1 MLNFQ
6 SVPIEIDVHNI
17 NMDYVNE
24 GLAFPHNRD
33 RDGKLLFI
41 FKSKLHIRGLRDS
54 KELIRIFVYW
64 MERMYRF
71 VSFFVLFDNSNE
83 DDSLIE
89 ISEKKIMIWYLFS
102 SI

>member
-1 MLNFQ
+1 MNGVKSMAQTVLLHKNQLLFHFKLNFN
-6 SVPIEIDVHNI
+6 SFFFVFTEIDVDNI

-41 FKSKLHIRGLRDS
+41 FKSRLHIRGMRDS

-64 MERMYRF
+64 MERMYR
-71 VSFFVLFDNSNE
+71 
-83 DDSLIE
+83 
-89 ISEKKIMIWYLFS
+89 
-102 SI
+102 